1 MIVAATPAHAAVMAA
16 IHAQSFPPGETWD
29 AATVATQLSLPGSFG
44 LVAGMGGMLL
54 ARVVA
59 GEGEILTL
67 AVAPRARRMGL
78 AREMLRAAMAQAAG
92 AGAIT
97 MFLEVARANQPA
109 RALYGESGF
118 FEVGRRRGYYAD
130 GGDALV
136 LRAELHCGAPP
147 PANPTR

>member
-16 IHAQSFPPGETWD
+16 IHAETFPAGETWD
-29 AATVATQLSLPGSFG
+29 AATFATMLRLPGGFG
-44 LVAGMGGMLL
+44 VVASQGGMLL

-67 AVAPRARRMGL
+67 AVAPGARRQGV
-78 AREMLRAAMAQAAG
+78 ARKMLQAAMAHAAG

-97 MFLEVARANQPA
+97 MFLEVACANRPA
-109 RALYGESGF
+109 RTLYGQAGF
-118 FEVGRRRGYYAD
+118 CEVGRRRSYYPD

-136 LRAELHCGAPP
+136 LRAALIPNSDEE
-147 PANPTR
+147 